1 MNKNYI
7 ILNNKVNQKDKNG
20 NYINLELDKQAVRE
34 YFLNNVNQN
43 TVFFHS
49 LEEKLDY
56 LVENGYY
63 DKKVLDKYT
72 MEEIKEV
79 FKLAYSK
86 KFRFRSY
93 LGAFMFYDR
102 YALRT
107 TDKERILERYEDRLS
122 MIALTI
128 GRNVDEAKEFLN
140 ILINRQ
146 LQPATPIYMNSG
158 KLRAGSLVSCF
169 DGEER
174 VMTNNGYKKIK
185 DINLGDR
192 VLTHTGNY
200 ENVIELFEND
210 YNDKFIELKFNSTIN
225 NLKATREHPVYAI
238 KKSNLTCIRNKNQIC
253 LNNKRNICKKK
264 ERYHKNDCIYYDKGI
279 KNKLDWYSIDS
290 LEVGDFVAI
299 SFDNK
304 EYDRIFYDLND
315 YKYDYFSYYI
325 DDNII
330 YRKTLNKKSNKKKG
344 NDIYLKNPILK
355 RYIFQSNELGRFI
368 GYYLSEGYIIKNTR
382 SKRKDI
388 LGISFTINLFDKYIQ
403 EDIINIL
410 KNVFGVNKDY
420 INIYYNRD
428 NSIKIEVRSSLL
440 GNFIYT
446 LCGTYFNKKKMR
458 NDLILS
464 NKEFQKNILIGAI
477 RGDGCA
483 TKEGYVLNF
492 SNKELI
498 EQMQVLS
505 YRNKLMTVY
514 FENKSNIGYS
524 DNYNLKFNFINDKD
538 FFIEIGK
545 NIDKIELNKE
555 KLNTSY
561 CFYYDNYLVYRIKEK
576 NIEYKKQKV
585 YNIEVDKDHSYT
597 INNFIVHNCFIL
609 SLNDDLESI
618 GYTFNSIMKLSQL
631 GGGVG
636 IVGTDI
642 RARGETIKGI
652 EDSASGILP
661 PAKVMEDLFSYVNQ
675 LNLRS
680 GSGSLNLS
688 IFHNDIQE
696 LINSK
701 KVNADEKLRLK
712 TLSICIVIPDKFME
726 ILKDNSTKYYYTFY
740 PKNIYDIY
748 GLELSQLNMS
758 EWYDKLL
765 EDKRIKKTQRNKLQI
780 LQEIIRTQSESG
792 YPYIMFEDNVNRENN
807 LREIGKIVGTNIC
820 VEISQIMTKNNIS
833 QNPYTEKN
841 NFGYD
846 VNCVLSSLN
855 LVELFDYKSD
865 TERRNIIKTSIKFL
879 SNVSDLINIESVP
892 SVKRAND
899 ELHSV
904 GLGVLNLQGLFVKN
918 GIDYESDEAKDLTN
932 AIFNYIRYYSLYA
945 SMEIA
950 KERGK
955 FVGFEKS
962 DYASGKAFKKY
973 INGTVDLEVKTDK
986 VKELL
991 YNMNILIPT
1000 VDEWKKLN
1008 EYIMKYGIYNAYQM
1022 AIAPNQSSAYIMEAT
1037 PSVQPVSNIVE
1048 VRDYG
1053 YSQAIYPMPY
1063 LTNENKH
1070 LYKNAY
1076 EVDQLK
1082 MLDLMAIIQQYVDQA
1097 ISIVINVKSDTTLKE
1112 RAKIITYAWQK
1123 GIKSLYYWRTQKQS
1137 IMANKEP
1144 ICESCSV

>member
-7 ILNNKVNQKDKNG
+7 ILNNKVNMKDKEG

-56 LVENGYY
+56 LIENGYY

-122 MIALTI
+122 MIALTV
-128 GRNVDEAKEFLN
+128 GRNVDEAKEFIN

-158 KLRAGSLVSCF
+158 KLKAGN
-169 DGEER
+169 
-174 VMTNNGYKKIK
+174 M
-185 DINLGDR
+185 
-192 VLTHTGNY
+192 
-200 ENVIELFEND
+200 
-210 YNDKFIELKFNSTIN
+210 
-225 NLKATREHPVYAI
+225 
-238 KKSNLTCIRNKNQIC
+238 
-253 LNNKRNICKKK
+253 
-264 ERYHKNDCIYYDKGI
+264 
-279 KNKLDWYSIDS
+279 
-290 LEVGDFVAI
+290 I
-299 SFDNK
+299 S
-304 EYDRIFYDLND
+304 
-315 YKYDYFSYYI
+315 
-325 DDNII
+325 
-330 YRKTLNKKSNKKKG
+330 
-344 NDIYLKNPILK
+344 
-355 RYIFQSNELGRFI
+355 
-368 GYYLSEGYIIKNTR
+368 
-382 SKRKDI
+382 
-388 LGISFTINLFDKYIQ
+388 
-403 EDIINIL
+403 
-410 KNVFGVNKDY
+410 
-420 INIYYNRD
+420 
-428 NSIKIEVRSSLL
+428 
-440 GNFIYT
+440 
-446 LCGTYFNKKKMR
+446 
-458 NDLILS
+458 
-464 NKEFQKNILIGAI
+464 
-477 RGDGCA
+477 
-483 TKEGYVLNF
+483 
-492 SNKELI
+492 
-498 EQMQVLS
+498 
-505 YRNKLMTVY
+505 
-514 FENKSNIGYS
+514 
-524 DNYNLKFNFINDKD
+524 
-538 FFIEIGK
+538 
-545 NIDKIELNKE
+545 
-555 KLNTSY
+555 
-561 CFYYDNYLVYRIKEK
+561 
-576 NIEYKKQKV
+576 
-585 YNIEVDKDHSYT
+585 
-597 INNFIVHNCFIL
+597 CFIL
-609 SLNDDLESI
+609 KLNDNLESI

-636 IVGTDI
+636 ICGTDI

-652 EDSASGILP
+652 ENSASGILP

-675 LNLRS
+675 LNLRD
-680 GSGSLNLS
+680 GSGAIFLS

-712 TLSICIVIPDKFME
+712 TLSIGVIIPDKFME
-726 ILKDNSTKYYYTFY
+726 ILKDGSSKYYYTFY
-740 PKNIYDIY
+740 PKNIFDVY
-748 GLELSQLNMS
+748 GVELSQLNMS

-780 LQEIIRTQSESG
+780 LQEIIKTQSESG
-792 YPYIMFEDNVNRENN
+792 YPYIFFEDNANKVHN
-807 LREIGKIVGTNIC
+807 LKELGKIVSTNIC
-820 VEISQIMTKNNIS
+820 NEIMMLQKNNSIS
-833 QNPYTEKN
+833 SNPYTEENK
-841 NFGYD
+841 FGYD
-846 VNCVLSSLN
+846 INCVLSSLN
-855 LVELFDYKSD
+855 LVELFECKTDN
-865 TERRNIIKTSIKFL
+865 ERLNVIKFSIKFL
-879 SNVSDLINIESVP
+879 SNVSDLANIESVP
-892 SVKRAND
+892 SVKKSNED
-899 ELHSV
+899 LHSV
-904 GLGVLNLQGLFVKN
+904 GLGALNLQGLFVKY
-918 GIDYESDEAKDLTN
+918 GIDYESEEAKDLTN
-932 AIFNYIRYYSLYA
+932 ALFNYIRYYSLLS

-962 DYASGKAFKKY
+962 EYATGKALEKY
-973 INGTVDLEVKTDK
+973 CNGIVDLEVKTDK

-991 YNMNILIPT
+991 SNMNILIPT

-1008 EYIMKYGIYNAYQM
+1008 EKIMKYGIYNAYQM

-1082 MLDLMAIIQQYVDQA
+1082 MLDLMAVIQQYVDQA
-1097 ISIVINVKSDTTLKE
+1097 ISIVVNVKSDTTLKE

-1123 GIKSLYYWRTQKQS
+1123 SIKSLYYWRTQKQS
-1137 IMANKEP
+1137 IMADKEP

>member
-122 MIALTI
+122 MIALTV
-128 GRNVDEAKEFLN
+128 GRNVDETKEFLN

-158 KLRAGSLVSCF
+158 KLRAGNMVS
-169 DGEER
+169 
-174 VMTNNGYKKIK
+174 
-185 DINLGDR
+185 
-192 VLTHTGNY
+192 
-200 ENVIELFEND
+200 
-210 YNDKFIELKFNSTIN
+210 
-225 NLKATREHPVYAI
+225 
-238 KKSNLTCIRNKNQIC
+238 
-253 LNNKRNICKKK
+253 
-264 ERYHKNDCIYYDKGI
+264 
-279 KNKLDWYSIDS
+279 
-290 LEVGDFVAI
+290 
-299 SFDNK
+299 
-304 EYDRIFYDLND
+304 
-315 YKYDYFSYYI
+315 
-325 DDNII
+325 
-330 YRKTLNKKSNKKKG
+330 
-344 NDIYLKNPILK
+344 
-355 RYIFQSNELGRFI
+355 
-368 GYYLSEGYIIKNTR
+368 
-382 SKRKDI
+382 
-388 LGISFTINLFDKYIQ
+388 
-403 EDIINIL
+403 
-410 KNVFGVNKDY
+410 
-420 INIYYNRD
+420 
-428 NSIKIEVRSSLL
+428 
-440 GNFIYT
+440 
-446 LCGTYFNKKKMR
+446 
-458 NDLILS
+458 
-464 NKEFQKNILIGAI
+464 
-477 RGDGCA
+477 
-483 TKEGYVLNF
+483 
-492 SNKELI
+492 
-498 EQMQVLS
+498 
-505 YRNKLMTVY
+505 
-514 FENKSNIGYS
+514 
-524 DNYNLKFNFINDKD
+524 
-538 FFIEIGK
+538 
-545 NIDKIELNKE
+545 
-555 KLNTSY
+555 
-561 CFYYDNYLVYRIKEK
+561 
-576 NIEYKKQKV
+576 
-585 YNIEVDKDHSYT
+585 
-597 INNFIVHNCFIL
+597 CFIL

-652 EDSASGILP
+652 ENSASGILP

-740 PKNIYDIY
+740 PKNIYDVY
-748 GLELSQLNMS
+748 GIELSQLNMS

-780 LQEIIRTQSESG
+780 LQEIIRTQAESG
-792 YPYIMFEDNVNRENN
+792 YPYIMFEDNVNKENN

-833 QNPYTEKN
+833 QNPYIEKN
-841 NFGYD
+841 EFGYD

-855 LVELFDYKSD
+855 LVELFNYKSD
-865 TERRNIIKTSIKFL
+865 YERKNIIISSIKFL

-892 SVKRAND
+892 SVKKAND

-904 GLGVLNLQGLFVKN
+904 GLGVMNLQGLFVKN
-918 GIDYESDEAKDLTN
+918 GIDYESEEAKDLTN

-962 DYASGKAFKKY
+962 DYASGKALKKY

-1008 EYIMKYGIYNAYQM
+1008 EEIMKYGIYNAYQM

-1097 ISIVINVKSDTTLKE
+1097 ISIVVNVKSDTTLKE

>member
-20 NYINLELDKQAVRE
+20 NYTNLELDRQATKE

-72 MEEIKEV
+72 IEEIKEV

-158 KLRAGSLVSCF
+158 KLRAGNMVS
-169 DGEER
+169 
-174 VMTNNGYKKIK
+174 
-185 DINLGDR
+185 
-192 VLTHTGNY
+192 
-200 ENVIELFEND
+200 
-210 YNDKFIELKFNSTIN
+210 
-225 NLKATREHPVYAI
+225 
-238 KKSNLTCIRNKNQIC
+238 
-253 LNNKRNICKKK
+253 
-264 ERYHKNDCIYYDKGI
+264 
-279 KNKLDWYSIDS
+279 
-290 LEVGDFVAI
+290 
-299 SFDNK
+299 
-304 EYDRIFYDLND
+304 
-315 YKYDYFSYYI
+315 
-325 DDNII
+325 
-330 YRKTLNKKSNKKKG
+330 
-344 NDIYLKNPILK
+344 
-355 RYIFQSNELGRFI
+355 
-368 GYYLSEGYIIKNTR
+368 
-382 SKRKDI
+382 
-388 LGISFTINLFDKYIQ
+388 
-403 EDIINIL
+403 
-410 KNVFGVNKDY
+410 
-420 INIYYNRD
+420 
-428 NSIKIEVRSSLL
+428 
-440 GNFIYT
+440 
-446 LCGTYFNKKKMR
+446 
-458 NDLILS
+458 
-464 NKEFQKNILIGAI
+464 
-477 RGDGCA
+477 
-483 TKEGYVLNF
+483 
-492 SNKELI
+492 
-498 EQMQVLS
+498 
-505 YRNKLMTVY
+505 
-514 FENKSNIGYS
+514 
-524 DNYNLKFNFINDKD
+524 
-538 FFIEIGK
+538 
-545 NIDKIELNKE
+545 
-555 KLNTSY
+555 
-561 CFYYDNYLVYRIKEK
+561 
-576 NIEYKKQKV
+576 
-585 YNIEVDKDHSYT
+585 
-597 INNFIVHNCFIL
+597 CFIL

-652 EDSASGILP
+652 ENSASGILP

-740 PKNIYDIY
+740 PKNIYDVY
-748 GLELSQLNMS
+748 GIELSQLNMS

-780 LQEIIRTQSESG
+780 LQEIIRTQAESG
-792 YPYIMFEDNVNRENN
+792 YPYIMFEDNVNKENN

-833 QNPYTEKN
+833 QNPYIEKN
-841 NFGYD
+841 EFGYD

-855 LVELFDYKSD
+855 LVELFNYKSD
-865 TERRNIIKTSIKFL
+865 YERKNIIISSIKFL

-892 SVKRAND
+892 SVKKAND

-904 GLGVLNLQGLFVKN
+904 GLGVMNLQGLFVKN
-918 GIDYESDEAKDLTN
+918 GIDYESEEAKDLTN

-962 DYASGKAFKKY
+962 DYASGKALEKY

-991 YNMNILIPT
+991 SNMNILIPT

-1063 LTNENKH
+1063 LTNENKY

-1082 MLDLMAIIQQYVDQA
+1082 MLDLMAVIQQYVDQA
-1097 ISIVINVKSDTTLKE
+1097 ISIVVNVKSDTTLKE

-1137 IMANKEP
+1137 IMADKEP
-1144 ICESCSV
+1144 VCESCSV

>member
-20 NYINLELDKQAVRE
+20 NYINLDLDRQAVKE

-122 MIALTI
+122 MIALTV
-128 GRNVDEAKEFLN
+128 GRNVDEAKEFLEL
-140 ILINRQ
+140 LINRQ

-158 KLRAGSLVSCF
+158 KLKAGN
-169 DGEER
+169 
-174 VMTNNGYKKIK
+174 M
-185 DINLGDR
+185 
-192 VLTHTGNY
+192 
-200 ENVIELFEND
+200 
-210 YNDKFIELKFNSTIN
+210 
-225 NLKATREHPVYAI
+225 
-238 KKSNLTCIRNKNQIC
+238 
-253 LNNKRNICKKK
+253 
-264 ERYHKNDCIYYDKGI
+264 
-279 KNKLDWYSIDS
+279 
-290 LEVGDFVAI
+290 I
-299 SFDNK
+299 S
-304 EYDRIFYDLND
+304 
-315 YKYDYFSYYI
+315 
-325 DDNII
+325 
-330 YRKTLNKKSNKKKG
+330 
-344 NDIYLKNPILK
+344 
-355 RYIFQSNELGRFI
+355 
-368 GYYLSEGYIIKNTR
+368 
-382 SKRKDI
+382 
-388 LGISFTINLFDKYIQ
+388 
-403 EDIINIL
+403 
-410 KNVFGVNKDY
+410 
-420 INIYYNRD
+420 
-428 NSIKIEVRSSLL
+428 
-440 GNFIYT
+440 
-446 LCGTYFNKKKMR
+446 
-458 NDLILS
+458 
-464 NKEFQKNILIGAI
+464 
-477 RGDGCA
+477 
-483 TKEGYVLNF
+483 
-492 SNKELI
+492 
-498 EQMQVLS
+498 
-505 YRNKLMTVY
+505 
-514 FENKSNIGYS
+514 
-524 DNYNLKFNFINDKD
+524 
-538 FFIEIGK
+538 
-545 NIDKIELNKE
+545 
-555 KLNTSY
+555 
-561 CFYYDNYLVYRIKEK
+561 
-576 NIEYKKQKV
+576 
-585 YNIEVDKDHSYT
+585 
-597 INNFIVHNCFIL
+597 CFIL
-609 SLNDDLESI
+609 KLNDNLESI

-636 IVGTDI
+636 ICGTDI

-652 EDSASGILP
+652 KNSASGILP

-675 LNLRS
+675 LNLRD
-680 GSGSLNLS
+680 GSGAIFLS

-712 TLSICIVIPDKFME
+712 TLSIGVIIPDKFME
-726 ILKDNSTKYYYTFY
+726 ILKDGSSKYYYTFY
-740 PKNIYDIY
+740 PKNIFDVY
-748 GLELSQLNMS
+748 GVELSQLNMS

-765 EDKRIKKTQRNKLQI
+765 EDKKIKKTQRNKLQI
-780 LQEIIRTQSESG
+780 LQEIIKTQSESG
-792 YPYIMFEDNVNRENN
+792 YPYIFFEDNANN
-807 LREIGKIVGTNIC
+807 VHNLKELGKIVSTNIC
-820 VEISQIMTKNNIS
+820 NEVMMLQKNNNIS
-833 QNPYTEKN
+833 SNPYTEKN
-841 NFGYD
+841 KFGYD

-855 LVELFDYKSD
+855 LVELFECKTDNERLNVIKS
-865 TERRNIIKTSIKFL
+865 SIKFL
-879 SNVSDLINIESVP
+879 SNVSDLANIESVP
-892 SVKRAND
+892 SVKKSNE
-899 ELHSV
+899 ELHSI
-904 GLGVLNLQGLFVKN
+904 GLGALNLQGLFVKY
-918 GIDYESDEAKDLTN
+918 GIDYESEEAKDLTN
-932 AIFNYIRYYSLYA
+932 VLFNYIRYYSLLS

-962 DYASGKAFKKY
+962 EYATGKALEKY
-973 INGTVDLEVKTDK
+973 CNGIVDLEVKTDK
-986 VKELL
+986 VKEILNNISIIIPDK
-991 YNMNILIPT
+991 YNWT
-1000 VDEWKKLN
+1000 SLN
-1008 EYIMKYGIYNAYQM
+1008 EDIMKYGIYNAYQL
-1022 AIAPNQSSAYIMEAT
+1022 AVAPNQSSAYIMEAT

-1097 ISIVINVKSDTTLKE
+1097 ISIVVNVKSDTTLKE

-1137 IMANKEP
+1137 IMADKEP

>member
-20 NYINLELDKQAVRE
+20 NYTNLELDKQAVRE

-122 MIALTI
+122 MIALTV

-158 KLRAGSLVSCF
+158 KLKAGDLVSCF
-169 DGEER
+169 
-174 VMTNNGYKKIK
+174 IL
-185 DINLGDR
+185 NL
-192 VLTHTGNY
+192 
-200 ENVIELFEND
+200 E
-210 YNDKFIELKFNSTIN
+210 
-225 NLKATREHPVYAI
+225 
-238 KKSNLTCIRNKNQIC
+238 
-253 LNNKRNICKKK
+253 
-264 ERYHKNDCIYYDKGI
+264 
-279 KNKLDWYSIDS
+279 
-290 LEVGDFVAI
+290 
-299 SFDNK
+299 DN
-304 EYDRIFYDLND
+304 
-315 YKYDYFSYYI
+315 
-325 DDNII
+325 
-330 YRKTLNKKSNKKKG
+330 
-344 NDIYLKNPILK
+344 
-355 RYIFQSNELGRFI
+355 
-368 GYYLSEGYIIKNTR
+368 
-382 SKRKDI
+382 
-388 LGISFTINLFDKYIQ
+388 
-403 EDIINIL
+403 
-410 KNVFGVNKDY
+410 
-420 INIYYNRD
+420 
-428 NSIKIEVRSSLL
+428 
-440 GNFIYT
+440 
-446 LCGTYFNKKKMR
+446 
-458 NDLILS
+458 
-464 NKEFQKNILIGAI
+464 
-477 RGDGCA
+477 
-483 TKEGYVLNF
+483 
-492 SNKELI
+492 
-498 EQMQVLS
+498 
-505 YRNKLMTVY
+505 
-514 FENKSNIGYS
+514 
-524 DNYNLKFNFINDKD
+524 
-538 FFIEIGK
+538 
-545 NIDKIELNKE
+545 
-555 KLNTSY
+555 
-561 CFYYDNYLVYRIKEK
+561 
-576 NIEYKKQKV
+576 
-585 YNIEVDKDHSYT
+585 
-597 INNFIVHNCFIL
+597 
-609 SLNDDLESI
+609 LESI

-631 GGGVG
+631 GGGIGV
-636 IVGTDI
+636 IGTNI

-652 EDSASGILP
+652 ENCASGILS
-661 PAKVMEDLFSYVNQ
+661 PAKVMEDLFSYINQ
-675 LNLRS
+675 LNSRP
-680 GSGSLNLS
+680 GSGALYLS
-688 IFHNDIQE
+688 IFHNDIE
-696 LINSK
+696 EFLNSK

-712 TLSICIVIPDKFME
+712 TLSTGIVIPDKFME
-726 ILKDNSTKYYYTFY
+726 LLKDNSSKYYYTFY
-740 PKNIYDIY
+740 PKNVYDVTGI
-748 GLELSQLNMS
+748 ELAYMNMN
-758 EWYDKLL
+758 EWYDKLV
-765 EDKRIKKTQRNKLQI
+765 ENKNIRKTQRNKLQI
-780 LQEIIRTQSESG
+780 LQEIVKSQSEAG
-792 YPYIMFEDNVNRENN
+792 YPYLFFDDNANRVHN
-807 LREIGKIVGTNIC
+807 LKNIGKILGSNIC
-820 VEISQIMTKNNIS
+820 TEISMLSTKNNIS
-833 QNPYTEKN
+833 KNSYTEKN
-841 NFGYD
+841 KFGYD

-892 SVKRAND
+892 SVKKAND

-904 GLGVLNLQGLFVKN
+904 GLGVMNLQGLFVKN
-918 GIDYESDEAKDLTN
+918 GIDYESEEAKDLTN

-1137 IMANKEP
+1137 IMADKEP
-1144 ICESCSV
+1144 VCESCSV